1 MKMKSKAILIGA
13 CAIIGGSLLFA
24 SQKRSYNSV
33 LDDQKAPVFKTA
45 YTGTADGAN
54 TAAQPIDFEK
64 AASAAVPSVV
74 HIKVTMHAKEVS
86 MHQGRGGQGQ
96 GDDQDPFGE
105 MFKHFFGDGQGG
117 GRGMAEPDQKASGSG
132 VIISSDG
139 FIVTNNHVVNGATDI
154 IVTLNNRKNY
164 VAKVVGTD
172 PNTDLA
178 LVKIDGKDLPV
189 MAIGNSDEV
198 KLGQWVLAIGY
209 PLNLDVTVTQG
220 IVSAKSR
227 NIGINTQAAAPV
239 ESFIQTDAAVNPG
252 SSGGALVNTN
262 GELIAINSAIASP
275 TGSFAGYAYAVPS
288 NLMKKVI
295 SDIMKYGSVQRGY
308 LGISMAPEGLDDAK
322 KKELGINNDVDGVF
336 VIEVSPNGAAAQAGI
351 KKGDVITTINDQ
363 AVTSDARLAELIARQ
378 KPGDHIKIGYIRNG
392 SAQSADAVLQG
403 KMGTFAGNGNA
414 AAVESLG
421 ANFSDLNKD
430 DASKLG
436 IDGGVVVT
444 NIRDGVLSNQTNM
457 HPGFVITKIG
467 DTRVHSVAELR
478 EALDHQGSNF
488 QIQGMYPDSKEVYY
502 YGINDFRK

>member
-1 MKMKSKAILIGA
+1 MTMKSRAILLGA
-13 CAIIGGSLLFA
+13 CAIIGGGLLFA
-24 SQKRSYNSV
+24 TQNKSYNSV
-33 LDDQKAPVFKTA
+33 LDDQKTPVFKTN
-45 YTGTADGAN
+45 YTGGGSTT

-74 HIKVTMHAKEVS
+74 HIKVTMKGKEVS
-86 MHQGRGGQGQ
+86 MHQGRGQDQ
-96 GDDQDPFGE
+96 GDDQDPFGD
-105 MFKHFFGDGQGG
+105 MFKHFFGDGNGG
-117 GRGMAEPDQKASGSG
+117 GRGMVEPDQKASGSG

-164 VAKVVGTD
+164 IGKVVGTD

-189 MAIGNSDEV
+189 MAVGNSDEV

-275 TGSFAGYAYAVPS
+275 TGAFAGYAYAVPS

-322 KKELGINNDVDGVF
+322 KKELGINSDVDGVF

-351 KKGDVITTINDQ
+351 KKGDVITSLNDQ
-363 AVTSDARLAELIARQ
+363 AVNSDARLAELIARQ

-392 SAQSADAVLQG
+392 GEQNADAVLQG
-403 KMGTFAGNGNA
+403 KMGTFASTGS

-421 ANFSDLNKD
+421 ANFSDLSRD
-430 DASKLG
+430 DAAKLG
-436 IDGGVVVT
+436 IDGGVVVSK
-444 NIRDGVLSNQTNM
+444 ISDGVLSNQTNM
-457 HPGFVITKIG
+457 KPGFIITKVG
-467 DTRVHSVAELR
+467 DTRVRSVAELR
-478 EALDHQGSNF
+478 DALNNQGSNF
-488 QIQGMYPDSKEVYY
+488 QIQGVYPDSKEVYY
-502 YGINDFRK
+502 YGINDFKK